1 MQQAASK
8 VVPMAAPRTVHRAP
22 NSAADTFWS
31 DIATH
36 LTSIDYVASGLRQ
49 NYAMSDAA
57 AEACGVLQNMVAN
70 MRKLQEI
77 QRHRYSHQADDG
89 IATIASEYIPAVLKR
104 VEWPRNS
111 VRWQESIELSA
122 LRIATVAR
130 LRQAANKEVNRAND

>member
-1 MQQAASK
+1 MQAASK
-8 VVPMAAPRTVHRAP
+8 VVPMARATTVHRAP
-22 NSAADTFWS
+22 NSAADTFWP

-49 NYAMSDAA
+49 NYAKSDDAA

-89 IATIASEYIPAVLKR
+89 IFTIASEYIPAVLKR